1 MQNEITIATKILMVS
16 LLIPTTRK
24 HSESGHLQH
33 RFRKAGSFSDGIRLS
48 LQCGTKDGRIC
59 RSRQLPYIIIVES
72 GYSTD
77 ASSPTPGPSKQHR
90 TVLLTLEAG
99 GTPQRAYQHDSPRR
113 LFCNPCAPRGDIIRR
128 CGCVYGDNFYF
139 ARPALKA
146 KQVDEQEP
154 AKLRRGDYDSVSWRS
169 TFQERISR
177 PGTYGCQHRGRPAWV
192 AR

>member
-1 MQNEITIATKILMVS
+1 VRGSPGKHF
-16 LLIPTTRK
+16 LLRLCRPVTRPFAARV
-24 HSESGHLQH
+24 ETPPV
-33 RFRKAGSFSDGIRLS
+33 FSDGIRLS

-90 TVLLTLEAG
+90 TVLLTLQAG

-146 KQVDEQEP
+146 KQVDAQEP
-154 AKLRRGDYDSVSWRS
+154 AKLRRGDYVAVSPPRKDFASWHIWVS
-169 TFQERISR
+169 TS
-177 PGTYGCQHRGRPAWV
+177 W
-192 AR
+192 